1 MGDSKK
7 VLSLLLTAD
16 KKIAALNKT
25 FLKKIGPTDV
35 LSFPFNSDEILG
47 EIVISLD
54 TAAKQARQ
62 YGLGLHEQCLVLIIH
77 GMLHL
82 QGFDHDTQK
91 KEKIMRQKEKIL
103 MQVILG
109 KIVPYL

>member
-7 VLSLLLTAD
+7 DLSFLFTTD
-16 KKIAALNKT
+16 KHIAGLNKT
-25 FLKKIGPTDV
+25 FLKKSGPTDV
-35 LSFPFNSDEILG
+35 LSFPFHSKEILG

-54 TAAKQARQ
+54 TAAQQAKK
-62 YGLGLHEQCLVLIIH
+62 YGVGLHEQCLVLIIH

-82 QGFDHDTQK
+82 KGFDHDTHK
-91 KEKIMRQKEKIL
+91 KEKVMREKEKIL

-109 KIVPYL
+109 KRVPYL